1 LPFDIDVHAH
11 RWREHAL
18 EDDAGSQQG

>member
-18 EDDAGSQQG
+18 EDDAGSQ